1 MKFDDSFMMMIATL
15 SATNG
20 VNHFLE
26 IRNRLIVA
34 KEKLKLHEVYLG
46 ELNHEL
52 KSIKK
57 TLDNNTKTLNKIQ
70 SDIDKIEAKISSLK
84 KQ

>member
-1 MKFDDSFMMMIATL
+1 MIMIATL

-34 KEKLKLHEVYLG
+34 KEKLKLHQVYLE

-52 KSIKK
+52 KAIKN
-57 TLDNNTKTLNKIQ
+57 TLDNNSKTLNKVQ
-70 SDIDKIEAKISSLK
+70 GDIDKIKSKITDLK
-84 KQ
+84 SK